1 MVAKVFHPYGL
12 SQPLSESKQ
21 CLDIS
26 ASNVHLFLAK
36 KLLLLPPLLSY
47 LIESVHYVKCFWDA
61 DVARR
66 ELSSLPKKQTAANL
80 FSFD

>member
-1 MVAKVFHPYGL
+1 M
-12 SQPLSESKQ
+12 
-21 CLDIS
+21 
-26 ASNVHLFLAK
+26 K
-36 KLLLLPPLLSY
+36 KLLLLPPLLSH

-80 FSFD
+80 LSLIELDSIKRIVSDILL